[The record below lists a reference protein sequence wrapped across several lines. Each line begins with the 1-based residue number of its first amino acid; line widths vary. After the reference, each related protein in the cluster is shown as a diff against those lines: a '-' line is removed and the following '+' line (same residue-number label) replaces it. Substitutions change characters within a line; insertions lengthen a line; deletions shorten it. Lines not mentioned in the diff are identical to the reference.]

1 MVPISQSSQVP
12 SKISVDFAVI
22 LMFKYVPAIFTSVFT
37 ARMLMQLKPGPQL
50 CQSTGYIDCKMKPRR
65 LRSDVVS
72 QSGKL
77 KGRHARAGAFL
88 KRIETYYHNP

>member
-50 CQSTGYIDCKMKPRR
+50 CQSTGHIWPLHR
-65 LRSDVVS
+65 LQNEAKEITLRCRFAIWKV
-72 QSGKL
+72 K
-77 KGRHARAGAFL
+77 REARARGSFSE
-88 KRIETYYHNP
+88 KD